1 MGSAAEALRQAAAE
15 GLTLER
21 SGSGFVG
28 VSMIRKSSKKPWRA
42 RRFDRSIKGHEGSLG
57 VYRTAEEA
65 ALAVARAK
73 KARSMQADAA
83 AVAPADAATVAAP
96 AAAASDGADAPTAD
110 APNADAAPAER
121 KHRKLNPIERLGA
134 SNGEQEGIDAV
145 APVKLFVAS
154 DGDSDAGAR
163 EHVDAGRRAAQR
175 KPSRRKWS

>member
-1 MGSAAEALRQAAAE
+1 VGSAAEALRQAAAE

-42 RRFDRSIKGHEGSLG
+42 RRFDRSIKGHEESLG

-73 KARSMQADAA
+73 KARSMQ
-83 AVAPADAATVAAP
+83 PADAATVAAP

-145 APVKLFVAS
+145 APVKLFAAS
-154 DGDSDAGAR
+154 DGDSDAGDL
-163 EHVDAGRRAAQR
+163 EYVDAGSDA
-175 KPSRRKWS
+175 PRRKAPRQK